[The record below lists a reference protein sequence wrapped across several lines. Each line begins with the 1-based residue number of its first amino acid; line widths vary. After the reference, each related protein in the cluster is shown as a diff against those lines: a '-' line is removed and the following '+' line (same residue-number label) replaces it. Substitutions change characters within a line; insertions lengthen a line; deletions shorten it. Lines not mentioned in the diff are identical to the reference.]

1 MNRSKLGVLSIIALL
16 LLSFSVSLAAAQY
29 TTEKTTDITIGL
41 DGVFTK
47 TEPDVGVSYVIQGV
61 PGAVG
66 SVTAAVYSG
75 NPQAAASVPEGVSLS
90 HFVVI
95 TFDMPSG
102 FTSAEIT
109 ISYSDSDVAGMDQPY
124 AIYKYLSDSNSFVEL
139 PTTVDAGAHTLS
151 VMLSSVDD
159 PLLAVGGIESVPTS
173 TASST
178 TWIIVAVAVV
188 IIVLVAVIL
197 VLRWR
202 RM

>member
-1 MNRSKLGVLSIIALL
+1 M
-16 LLSFSVSLAAAQY
+16 
-29 TTEKTTDITIGL
+29 TIGS
-41 DGVFTK
+41 DGMFNS
-47 TEPDVGVSYVIQGV
+47 TESGIDVGVSYVIQGV

-75 NPQAAASVPEGVSLS
+75 NPQAVASVPEGVSLS

-95 TFDMPSG
+95 TFDMNAGEFSE
-102 FTSAEIT
+102 AQII
-109 ISYSDSDVAGMDQPY
+109 ISYNDVDANKLQEPY
-124 AIYKYLSDSNSFVEL
+124 TIYKYLPGNDSFVEL

-188 IIVLVAVIL
+188 IIVLLAVFL
-197 VLRWR
+197 VLRWQK
-202 RM
+202 M